1 MQNLSDNHILVI
13 LFIIVI
19 VLCCQR
25 LLCMFDDYVM
35 MGNAE
40 WALSK
45 MYECTLHMY
54 CSISSSCAW
63 IHPSSIF
70 LIYQSVDLLCFL
82 HAEVYVLVMCFLD
95 AGVHVFI

>member
-45 MYECTLHMY
+45 MYECTMY
-54 CSISSSCAW
+54 
-63 IHPSSIF
+63 
-70 LIYQSVDLLCFL
+70 LIRNEIEILRFFCFDEWLMHTTHVLQHFILLWVDSP
-82 HAEVYVLVMCFLD
+82 
-95 AGVHVFI
+95 